1 MGDKQSSKR
10 MPRVACEIT
19 TQGVGAVRAEGK
31 EGAPGAV
38 CRSTFPEA
46 IVTPSLTAQNVQDPP
61 ALSAAIEQ
69 AVAAAGGRG
78 QDVIAV
84 LPDLAV
90 RIALLDFDVLPERR
104 QEADAAVRFR
114 LRKSLPF
121 DVEKAALSF
130 DAQMTTRGLRVAA
143 SIVLRSVLDE
153 YESAFREAGC
163 EPGVVLPSSLA
174 ALGAVGELRPTMMLK
189 VGPESIAVV
198 GVSGGQLLL
207 YRLLEG
213 MGNGRSSAHRL
224 AEEIYPSLVYFQDTY
239 GLSVEQILVNGVA
252 GLGEL
257 CDALAEQTGVPA
269 GALIEAGIAPEE
281 PGNEFA
287 GAIGALL

>member
-1 MGDKQSSKR
+1 MTEKKNA
-10 MPRVACEIT
+10 PRLPHFACEIT
-19 TQGVGAVRAEGK
+19 PQGVGAVRAEGK
-31 EGAPGAV
+31 SGAPGTL
-38 CRSTFPEA
+38 STSMLAPGV
-46 IVTPSLTAQNVQDPP
+46 VTPSLTAQNVQDPA
-61 ALSAAIEQ
+61 ALCEAIGH
-69 AVAAAGGRG
+69 AVAGAGGRG

-90 RIALLDFDVLPERR
+90 RVTLLDFDSLPERR

-121 DVEKAALSF
+121 DVDKSALSF
-130 DAQMTTRGLRVAA
+130 EAQRTARGLRVAA
-143 SIVLRSVLDE
+143 SVVLRSVLEE

-189 VGPESIAVV
+189 VGEEATAVAV
-198 GVSGGQLLL
+198 ASAGQLLL
-207 YRLLEG
+207 FRLLESVG
-213 MGNGRSSAHRL
+213 GGNSAARL

-239 GLSVEQILVNGVA
+239 GLSVEQILVNGA
-252 GLGEL
+252 DGLQQLGA
-257 CDALAEQTGVPA
+257 ALAEHTGVAVAP
-269 GALIEAGIAPEE
+269 LIGSNIAAEG